1 MPNIA
6 ARQGT
11 PDSARKPALDRSYNS
26 NQATAARLSKDVATE
41 IERRKT
47 EALLQARLDARH
59 GVDRLPHSWVLRICR
74 EVGLTPKQVRAAER
88 LGRELRVKGIPCLCP
103 KCGTSTNADIRD
115 RQQVRNAYAMT
126 RSEQLAA
133 AGLQHAQ
140 REQIIANEIDAG
152 AAFQTLPTIITRS
165 NP

>member
-1 MPNIA
+1 MPDTA
-6 ARQGT
+6 ARQGQT
-11 PDSARKPALDRSYNS
+11 TAKRSAAVQST
-26 NQATAARLSKDVATE
+26 ATAIAAARYSQELLETE

-59 GVDRLPHSWVLRICR
+59 GVDCLPHSWVMRICR
-74 EVGLTPKQVRAAER
+74 EAGLTPKQVRAAER

-103 KCGTSTNADIRD
+103 KCGPSTNADIRD

-133 AGLQHAQ
+133 AGVQHAQ
-140 REQIIANEIDAG
+140 REQIIADEIDAG
-152 AAFQTLPTIITRS
+152 AALQALPIVITRS